1 MFVIQ
6 FATDVTLKVLPKAAW
21 EFGPSTFLLEL
32 AAVVESVSTGAVAL
46 DCFT

>member
-6 FATDVTLKVLPKAAW
+6 FATDVTLKVLPTAAW
-21 EFGPSTFLLEL
+21 EFGPSTLPLEW
-32 AAVVESVSTGAVAL
+32 AADVESVSTGAVTL